1 MEKEKKEI
9 LKKALIGITISLIVS
24 IVIVVSIIIF
34 FINTN
39 NNPDNTIENISHEEN
54 NTIIENAGDEN
65 INIEEEPRDY
75 EILDDAINYIEIEM
89 PNLVGKG
96 YMDILYRYNLKE
108 NILNQLYEKDIE
120 GTTFNLN
127 TLKYIG
133 DGSIFINGSYVI
145 EGYGYEVEKQTPQA
159 GSKIKL
165 FNDGEG
171 NVSLGENIHLY
182 IKGGGR
188 TETIDI
194 DPDKRK
200 GESSSN
206 TSESSSDLN
215 TPNNNSLNYKS
226 DAELKVLAFK
236 KWLEQDE
243 YISLQYNYGNN
254 PSCFYTGNI
263 TKNAD
268 GSVSVHLKLYPD
280 KKLYED
286 AIKYT
291 GSTDGVGTLGSATIK
306 LTKVEATR

>member
-215 TPNNNSLNYKS
+215 TPNSNSLNYKS